1 MWLPGGMKLAEALL
15 ERADLQKRIEALQS
29 RIVANASYQEG
40 EEPTEDPS
48 ELLAECLRALD
59 ALERLVTAVNLTN
72 TTATTPDGVRLTAAL
87 ARRESLRSQHSIV
100 VRAADAAAGDRGYR
114 QLRSEL
120 RRLPALPVREL
131 RARADVLAR
140 ELRDLDAAIQR
151 TNWEVDL
158 LQE

>member
-1 MWLPGGMKLAEALL
+1 M
-15 ERADLQKRIEALQS
+15 
-29 RIVANASYQEG
+29 
-40 EEPTEDPS
+40 
-48 ELLAECLRALD
+48 
-59 ALERLVTAVNLTN
+59 NLTN
-72 TTATTPDGVRLTAAL
+72 TAATTPDGVRLTAAL
-87 ARRESLRSQHSIV
+87 ARRESLRAQHSIV